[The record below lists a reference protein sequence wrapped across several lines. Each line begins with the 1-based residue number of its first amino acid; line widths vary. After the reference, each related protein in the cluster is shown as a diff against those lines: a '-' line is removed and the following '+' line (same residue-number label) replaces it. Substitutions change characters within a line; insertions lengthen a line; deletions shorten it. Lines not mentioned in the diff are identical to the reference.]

1 MPHVR
6 IDTRKPLLFFERML
20 EMNVCTYKIECR
32 RICSV
37 RVLKEESRYAS
48 VRNILQNGLLRGG
61 MGERH
66 QAEDPRG
73 ES

>member
-1 MPHVR
+1 
-6 IDTRKPLLFFERML
+6 
-20 EMNVCTYKIECR
+20 MNVCTYKIECR

-61 MGERH
+61 ITG
-66 QAEDPRG
+66 DDNYLG
-73 ES
+73 ESSILSICRFLENQNSTSSNNVLL